1 MKMDNRFRSGGIGE
15 LEIVSMDLYPNRW
28 DFVKHNRGFRR
39 VVIHGEY
46 AQFSQSADTITHDRQ
61 AK

>member
-39 VVIHGEY
+39 VVINGDNH
-46 AQFSQSADTITHDRQ
+46 QSRTITDTIILGCQ
-61 AK
+61 VN

>member
-15 LEIVSMDLYPNRW
+15 LEIVSMDFYPNRW

-39 VVIHGEY
+39 VVINGDNHH
-46 AQFSQSADTITHDRQ
+46 FDSLVIS
-61 AK
+61 